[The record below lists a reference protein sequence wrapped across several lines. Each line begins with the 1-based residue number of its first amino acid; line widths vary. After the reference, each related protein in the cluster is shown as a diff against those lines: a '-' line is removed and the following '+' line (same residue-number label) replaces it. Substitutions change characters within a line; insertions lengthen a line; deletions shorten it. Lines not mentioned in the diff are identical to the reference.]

1 MTAEGSHP
9 ATRYRVI
16 ADRSACCGYGTCKEI
31 CPEIYQLE
39 GGLVVLTT
47 EIVPPELVEK
57 AIEGAE
63 SCPPLCLSVEPIVE

>member
-1 MTAEGSHP
+1 MSSGVIPH
-9 ATRYRVI
+9 RVV
-16 ADRSACCGYGTCKEI
+16 ADRSACCGYGTCVAI

-47 EIVPPELVEK
+47 DIIPPELLES

-63 SCPPLCLSVEPIVE
+63 SCPQAAIVVEPVEG

>member
-1 MTAEGSHP
+1 MSSAAVRH
-9 ATRYRVI
+9 RVV
-16 ADRSACCGYGTCKEI
+16 ADRSACCGYGTCVEI

-47 EIVPPELVEK
+47 EIIPPELLER

-63 SCPPLCLSVEPIVE
+63 SCPQAALVVEAIEE

>member
-1 MTAEGSHP
+1 MTEGSRP
-9 ATRYRVI
+9 AGKLRVI
-16 ADRSACCGYGTCKEI
+16 VDRAACCGYGTCKEI

-47 EIVPPELVEK
+47 DIVPPGLEEK

-63 SCPPLCLSVEPIVE
+63 SCPQLAITIETIDE

>member
-47 EIVPPELVEK
+47 EIVPPELVE
-57 AIEGAE
+57 
-63 SCPPLCLSVEPIVE
+63 